1 MHFKD
6 TGVAQHTPLKNN
18 LWLTMRRAEPRDA
31 EKVLAF
37 LNQVA
42 GESENIT
49 FGPGELGLSVEEERA
64 FLRQTAESLT
74 SFYLIAEIAGE
85 IAGTLSFNAGKRPR
99 LQHAGELG
107 MTVLR
112 RYWNLGIGSRMLAY
126 LLDWAR
132 ETATIRK
139 INLRVRVDNLPA
151 IHLYEKYGFVQEGRL
166 TREFYL
172 HGQFVD
178 VSMMGLQLDPPQAL
192 PADS

>member
-1 MHFKD
+1 M
-6 TGVAQHTPLKNN
+6 KNN
-18 LWLTMRRAEPRDA
+18 LWLTLRRAEPNDA
-31 EKVLAF
+31 EKVLAY

-49 FGPGELGLSVEEERA
+49 FGPDEFELSLEEERA
-64 FLRQTAESLT
+64 FLRRGAESPT

-85 IAGTLSFNAGKRPR
+85 IAGTLSFNAGKRLR
-99 LQHAGELG
+99 LQHAGEFG

-126 LLDWAR
+126 LIDWAR
-132 ETATIRK
+132 QTGTIRK

-166 TREFYL
+166 TRELYL

-178 VSMMGLQLDPPQAL
+178 VYLMGLQLDPPQAL

>member
-1 MHFKD
+1 
-6 TGVAQHTPLKNN
+6 LKNN
-18 LWLTMRRAEPRDA
+18 LWLTLRHAEPNDA
-31 EKVLAF
+31 EQLLSY

-49 FGPGELGLSVEEERA
+49 FGPGEFELSVEEERA
-64 FLRQTAESLT
+64 FLWHTAQSAT

-85 IAGTLSFNAGKRPR
+85 IAGTLSFSTGKRPR
-99 LQHAGELG
+99 IQHAGEFG

-112 RYWNLGIGSRMLAY
+112 RYWNRGIGSRMLAY
-126 LLDWAR
+126 LIDWAR
-132 ETATIRK
+132 HTATIRK

-178 VSMMGLQLDPPQAL
+178 AYIMGLQLDPPLAHQ
-192 PADS
+192 SSKN